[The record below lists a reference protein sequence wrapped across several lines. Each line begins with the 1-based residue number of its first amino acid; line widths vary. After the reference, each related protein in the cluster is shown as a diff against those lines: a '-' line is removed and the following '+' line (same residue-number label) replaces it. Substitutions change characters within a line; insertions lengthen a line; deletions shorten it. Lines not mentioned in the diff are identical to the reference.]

1 MVCLV
6 GDQEKHRWPDPM
18 KPELFNELVESIREF
33 IKIKRGELQPSRTF
47 VIPAPETPATETPAM
62 SPVGK
67 RRKRPKNVA

>member
-1 MVCLV
+1 MSLTEFSVPLL
-6 GDQEKHRWPDPM
+6 P
-18 KPELFNELVESIREF
+18 KPQSIREF